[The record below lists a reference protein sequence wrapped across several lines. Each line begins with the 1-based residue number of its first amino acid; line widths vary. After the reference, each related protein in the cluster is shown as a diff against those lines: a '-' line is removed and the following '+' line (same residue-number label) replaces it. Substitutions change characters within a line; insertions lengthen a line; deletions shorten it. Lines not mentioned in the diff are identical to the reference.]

1 MRVERDGEKN
11 RKRGKGERGREKER
25 DICMLFKLR
34 EGGRNV
40 YIIGVIESLFCVGF
54 VCWVVDF

>member
-1 MRVERDGEKN
+1 MRAERDGEKIK
-11 RKRGKGERGREKER
+11 KRGKGERGREKER
-25 DICMLFKLR
+25 DTCTLSKLR

-40 YIIGVIESLFCVGF
+40 HTIGATESLLCVGL